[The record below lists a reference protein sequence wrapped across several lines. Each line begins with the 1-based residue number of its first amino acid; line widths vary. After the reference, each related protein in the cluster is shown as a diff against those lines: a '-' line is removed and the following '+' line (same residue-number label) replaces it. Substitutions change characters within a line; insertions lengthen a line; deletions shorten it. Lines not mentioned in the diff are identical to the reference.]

1 MVGTERKEATDMNPS
16 RIIIYVVA
24 RDVILLSLCS
34 VEYILTD
41 AMGYTALDS
50 STSSTKCTDMTPLS
64 PIESGIK

>member
-24 RDVILLSLCS
+24 RDVILLSLWS
-34 VEYILTD
+34 VEYIVAD

-50 STSSTKCTDMTPLS
+50 STDTY
-64 PIESGIK
+64 

>member
-24 RDVILLSLCS
+24 RDVILLSLWS
-34 VEYILTD
+34 VEYIVAD

-50 STSSTKCTDMTPLS
+50 STDTYCMH
-64 PIESGIK
+64 